1 MGLNIEHV
9 LKFSTEQGYIDQL
22 AINCV
27 TYCHSGYS
35 AAKSGLRHLYC
46 LAWVLLQEIGCHTGA
61 CGAANCPKTA
71 WKRGASCRI
80 CALFLQTSL
89 LLLGDPLN
97 FSLLKIWWTL
107 GIGCRFPVGVLLLP
121 SDGFQVNA
129 IYWILLVLCLCLLSL
144 WFWDPLGWL
153 HLLCVLPPLCLPTS
167 NRHEVL
173 VSLKLLLDVLIASQA

>member
-27 TYCHSGYS
+27 TYCHSGYT
-35 AAKSGLRHLYC
+35 AAKSGLRHLHC

-89 LLLGDPLN
+89 LLFRRSIKVFPLKNLMDFGHRLQVPRRRVAASFWWLSGECYLLDPPCPL
-97 FSLLKIWWTL
+97 
-107 GIGCRFPVGVLLLP
+107 PLP
-121 SDGFQVNA
+121 SVPL
-129 IYWILLVLCLCLLSL
+129 ILGSL
-144 WFWDPLGWL
+144 
-153 HLLCVLPPLCLPTS
+153 
-167 NRHEVL
+167 RR
-173 VSLKLLLDVLIASQA
+173 IASSLCSATIMPAHI